1 MKKIK
6 IDLNQNSYDV
16 LIDENIYPKIFS
28 EIKKRKLY
36 KNVLIVIDSK
46 VFKLHKDYLNSCIPV
61 NGYKIVIQKLSLN
74 EKTKSLISVQKIF
87 DKLLQNKFGRD
98 SLIIAIGGGIIG
110 DVSGFAAATYMRG
123 IQFVQVPTTLLACVD
138 SSVGGKTGINY
149 ADSKNIIG
157 AFYQPKFV
165 LIDTLFLKT
174 LPIEERICGLGE
186 IVKYVF
192 LISDKF
198 YNYFFKNI
206 SNLLELESKTIKKVI
221 IESIKFKGN
230 VVSEDERELGLRQ
243 ILNFGHTFAHA
254 FEVEQKHKIKHGE
267 AVIIGIASALF
278 LSKTLHLLSEEKFN
292 QFLKVVIL
300 FSKFISI
307 KNYYPQNV
315 YKIMSADKKN
325 RASKIQFV
333 LIKDIGEIVLGVEA
347 NKQDVIKSI
356 EFGLNMFKP
365 KQR

>member
-1 MKKIK
+1 MKKHIYDDYK
-6 IDLNQNSYDV
+6 ETINNLNY
-16 LIDENIYPKIFS
+16 
-28 EIKKRKLY
+28 Y
-36 KNVLIVIDSK
+36 KNI
-46 VFKLHKDYLNSCIPV
+46 
-61 NGYKIVIQKLSLN
+61 
-74 EKTKSLISVQKIF
+74 
-87 DKLLQNKFGRD
+87 
-98 SLIIAIGGGIIG
+98 
-110 DVSGFAAATYMRG
+110 
-123 IQFVQVPTTLLACVD
+123 
-138 SSVGGKTGINY
+138 
-149 ADSKNIIG
+149 
-157 AFYQPKFV
+157 
-165 LIDTLFLKT
+165 
-174 LPIEERICGLGE
+174 
-186 IVKYVF
+186 
-192 LISDKF
+192 

-325 RASKIQFV
+325 RASKI
-333 LIKDIGEIVLGVEA
+333 LT
-347 NKQDVIKSI
+347 S
-356 EFGLNMFKP
+356 
-365 KQR
+365 

>member
-6 IDLNQNSYDV
+6 IDLSKNSYDV
-16 LIDENIYPKIFS
+16 LIGENIYPKLFS
-28 EIKKRKLY
+28 EVNKQKLH
-36 KNVLIVIDSK
+36 KNILIVIDSK
-46 VFKLHKDYLNSCIPV
+46 VYKLHKDYLHSSIPV

-87 DKLLQNKFGRD
+87 DKLIKNKFGRD
-98 SLIIAIGGGIIG
+98 SIIIAIGGGIIG
-110 DVSGFAAATYMRG
+110 DVAGFAAATYMRG
-123 IQFVQVPTTLLACVD
+123 IQFAQVPTTLLACVD

-149 ADSKNIIG
+149 ADSKNIVG

-165 LIDTLFLKT
+165 LIDTLFLQT
-174 LPIEERICGLGE
+174 LPVDELICGLGE
-186 IVKYVF
+186 IVKYSF
-192 LISDKF
+192 LISEKF
-198 YNYFFKNI
+198 QNFLIRNLN
-206 SNLLELESKTIKKVI
+206 NLLDIEDKTTKNVI
-221 IESIKFKGN
+221 IESVKFKGN

-254 FEVEQKHKIKHGE
+254 IEIEQKHKIKHGE

-278 LSKTLHLLSEEKFN
+278 LSKTLHLLSEQKFN

-307 KNYYPQNV
+307 NNYNPQNM

-325 RASKIQFV
+325 RESKIQFV
-333 LIKDIGEIVLGVEA
+333 LIRDIGEIVLGIA
-347 NKQDVIKSI
+347 AKKQDVINSI
-356 EFGLNMFKP
+356 EFGLNLFIP
-365 KQR
+365 KQH